1 MAVSTTVLREL
12 HRIHSQLGD
21 LRGRLERG
29 PYKVQAHGANLTQQ
43 QNALA
48 GTQENVKQTK
58 KTVDQKQLDLK
69 TGENKILDLK
79 AKLNACS
86 SNKEYQTLLE
96 QIAASEMAN
105 SVLADEVLEAMEK
118 VDKLEVAVT
127 EARAQST
134 AAERELEKC
143 RDVVSAEATVIQ
155 ADITRLEGELAAAEQ
170 ELPGDFKV
178 NYERVIQ
185 AKGAEGMAEAADC
198 TCQGCGY
205 QITLNMQNEL
215 LLSKPVFC
223 KSCGCLLYL
232 AEAQAEY

>member
-29 PYKVQAHGANLTQQ
+29 PHKVQAHGANVTRQQ
-43 QNALA
+43 QTV
-48 GTQENVKQTK
+48 GTIEESVKHTK
-58 KTVDQKQLDLK
+58 KNVDQKQLDLK

-79 AKLNACS
+79 GKLNTCS

-105 SVLADEVLEAMEK
+105 SVLADEALESMEK
-118 VDKLEVAVT
+118 VDQLEVAVA
-127 EARAQST
+127 ESRVQMA
-134 AAERELEKC
+134 AAEKELDRC
-143 RDVVSAEATVIQ
+143 RQEVAAEGAVIQ
-155 ADITRLEGELAAAEQ
+155 ADMTRLEGELATAEQ
-170 ELPGDFKV
+170 ELPQDIKSD
-178 NYERVIQ
+178 YQRIIQ
-185 AKGAEGMAEAADC
+185 AKGSEGMAAAAEC

-223 KSCGCLLYL
+223 KSCGCLLYM
-232 AEAQAEY
+232 AEV